1 MGKGVQGFNAH
12 NAAFSA
18 RPHIMRIMRNIGKN
32 TEFSIFYLNI
42 FIKKTSARVCVH
54 NACIAYVRET
64 ILFSM
69 QTAEKE
75 KLLQNVHLHI

>member
-32 TEFSIFYLNI
+32 TEFSIFYLNN
-42 FIKKTSARVCVH
+42 KKTSARVCVH
-54 NACIAYVRET
+54 NARIAYVRET

>member
-32 TEFSIFYLNI
+32 TEFSIFYLNN
-42 FIKKTSARVCVH
+42 KKTSSRVCVH

-75 KLLQNVHLHI
+75 K